1 MPKKT
6 KRNRTHQSSKRVK
19 NTRQVLIEAIEP
31 RFLMS
36 TSWTVSDVADFN
48 GTNGENPL
56 AGVYRDSSGNL
67 WGTTYGGGSS
77 SDGTIYKVAAGT
89 STVTTVLNFNGTNGS
104 GPWGDMVADS
114 SGNIYGTTSEGGAYT
129 YGTVYKI
136 AAGTN
141 TVTTLDS
148 FNGTDGAYPDDGL
161 FLDSSGNL
169 WGTTESH
176 GANGVGTVFKI
187 ASGSSTI
194 SLVNSF
200 SSATGSQPY
209 GGLIVDSSG
218 NVYGTTTSG
227 GSGVGGTVF
236 EIPSGSSNI
245 NVLAAF
251 SSSSGSVPYGGLVRD
266 SSGNL
271 YGTTTA
277 GGANSDGTVFE
288 LVSGGNTITPLVSFN
303 GTNGSQ
309 PRDPLLI
316 DSSGNLY
323 GTTYEGGASNAGTAF
338 EIVNGTGTVTT
349 LASFIGTTGNGPE
362 VGKLVMDSAGNLY
375 GTTWSGGANSDGN
388 IFEVTPHVSSKLGFT
403 SGPTSTTA
411 GTSQSINVSVEDTG
425 GTTVTT
431 DTSTVTLSI
440 ASGPAGGTISGT
452 TSVAAVAGVATFSG
466 ITFSKTGTYT
476 LTATASNLTS
486 ATSSAFA
493 IVPSYTF
500 TDVADF
506 NGSNGENP
514 LAGLYRDSSGNL
526 WGTTY
531 NGGTYGYGT
540 IYKIAAGTN
549 TITNIF
555 NFNGTDGR
563 GPWENLIADSSDN
576 LYGTTSEGGAY
587 GYGEV
592 YKITAGTNTVTTLAS
607 FNFTNGNSPQEGL
620 VLDSSGN
627 LWGTANTGGAN
638 NDGGVFKISTAGGAI
653 SLVASFNS
661 STGANPI
668 GGLVIDSSG
677 NVYGITNAAGSGAGG
692 TIYEISSGGS
702 SINVLA
708 SFTSTSGYGP
718 YGALV
723 RDSNGNLYGTTTS
736 GGANSD
742 GTVYEL
748 TSGGNTITPLASFNG
763 TEGSQPRGSLLM
775 DSGGNLYGTT
785 YAGGA
790 NGDGTAFE
798 LVNGTGTIAMLA
810 SFNGTTGNEP
820 WDNLT
825 MDSSGNL
832 YGTTWS
838 GGANSDGNIFELT
851 PHVSSKLGFTSGP
864 VSTTAGTSQSINVSV
879 EDAAGATVTT
889 DTSTI
894 TLAIASGPTGGTIS
908 GTTSVAAVNG
918 VATFS
923 GLTFSTPGAY
933 TLTATASNLT
943 SATSS
948 SFTIVPSY
956 TQIKL
961 ADLSNS
967 LGKYPSELVADS
979 SGNMYGVTNQGGANG
994 VGAVYKIA
1002 AGTHAVSLFASF
1014 SAASSTSGAFP
1025 QAGLT
1030 FDSSGNMWGTTSQG
1044 GIYSA
1049 GVIFKI
1055 AAGSSTIS
1063 TVASLPQI
1071 NGQITAIDDSM
1082 AIDSSGNLYGAS
1094 IAGGDGFV
1102 FELPANSS
1110 TVSILHSFS
1119 GSDGIAPAGSVV
1131 LDSSGNLYGT
1141 TANGGANGDGT
1152 VFKISHGSNTLTTL
1166 VNFNSTNG
1174 ASPEDTPILD
1184 SSGNLYG
1191 TTYFGGPNN
1200 DGTVWEI
1207 PAGSSTLNTLAT
1219 FNGTN
1224 GQNPYRGR
1232 LIIDSSGNLYGTT
1245 NIGGSSSDGN
1255 AWVLPSGTGTI
1266 VPIANFNNTTGYNPQ
1281 VGLLMD
1287 SSGNLFGATTS
1298 GAGNGYGAVYELT
1311 ASAATGA
1318 VFTSQP
1324 TTVTAG
1330 ASQSFTV
1337 KLESVNGFTDTS
1349 NTSTVTLSIASGPS
1363 GGTIGGTTSVAAV
1376 NGVANFSGLT
1386 FTKAG
1391 TYTLTASANGLTSA
1405 TSNTITV
1412 NATTASKL
1420 VITQQPTTGSTYH
1433 TFGSIVVNVEDQYGN
1448 VVTGNT
1454 ATVTL
1459 SSTTTLSG
1467 TTSVAAVAGVA
1478 MFSYVWTAASG
1489 NFTFTAASSGLTSAS
1504 TSSIAITAAGASI
1517 VDLASF
1523 SSSGG
1528 NTPYGI
1534 PVVDSSGNLWGTTN
1548 LGGTNNLGTVWEL
1561 PAGSSTINTIASFS
1575 SSTGGNPQSAVVM
1588 DAQGNLFGT
1597 TCTGGTNGYGTVWE
1611 VAAGT
1616 STITPLMS
1624 FAVSTTNDSWSPLSV
1639 DAQGNIYGTVEYGG
1653 TYNHGIIYKIVPS
1666 TDTVTTLTNFNAS
1679 SGYAWRGV
1687 TPDSS
1692 GNLFGVEGYTSPA
1705 KIFELPVGSST
1716 ITLLANAPAGNPAT
1730 DNTMPLV
1737 VDSNGNIFGSTL
1749 YNGVYELPHGAST
1762 ITTIAS
1768 SVGGVILDGMVMDS
1782 HGNLFGTEFNGGTSG
1797 QGTVYEIPAGS
1808 IQVTTLGT
1816 FNGTNGAHIYV
1827 STIGNVFPSV
1837 TTDGSGNLFGVTPGG
1852 GANSLGV
1859 VYRLAI
1865 PGQATFSTQPATV
1878 TAGASQNFT
1887 INLTNYAG
1895 TLDTTNQSPVTL
1907 AITSGPSGGTIGG
1920 TVTVNAVNGV
1930 ASFSGITFNKA
1941 GTYILSASST
1951 GVASTNSTTITVTAG
1966 AAAKVVFTTQPA
1978 GAMSGNSFG
1987 AVVSVE
1993 DTFGNVVTTD
2003 SSTVSLTVTDGTA
2016 LHGTTSVQAVNGVAT
2031 FTNLSINPLGSRTL
2045 NASDGSLTGAVSS
2058 SFTISALTTTI
2069 TGLAQ
2074 FTNTTGY
2081 TPSGNI
2087 VRDSAGNMFG
2097 TARYGGA
2104 NSRGTVWE
2112 VAAGTTTITTFA
2124 SFSSST
2130 GSTPYGGLTIDSA
2143 GDLFGTTYSGGTS
2156 SNGTVFEI
2164 AHGTSTITTLASF
2177 NSTNGANPYDTVY
2190 IDSAGNLYGTA
2201 YNGGANGDGTV
2212 WKIANGSNTIT
2223 TIASLN
2229 GTNGSHPM
2237 GTVVM
2242 DSSGDLFSTAKN
2254 GGSSSDGTVFEIASG
2269 SSTISTLVSFN
2280 GSNGSFPEAGLVID
2294 SSGNLYGTTLQSNGW
2309 GTAFEIAAGTNT
2321 LTTLGTMLQ
2330 YTNINTPLTL
2340 DANGNLFGTAYMG
2353 GVNSDGSSTLGAI
2366 FEIPAGTSTV
2376 NTLGSF
2382 AVATN
2387 GKLPLT
2393 NAVVDSSGNIFTTA
2407 STDNVTNQ
2415 GYLDEIVALPPATQ
2429 VVFNTQPTNAAAGTS
2444 QTFTAN
2450 IETATGVVL
2459 ASSSTGTLSIA
2470 SGPAGATLGGT
2481 TTVTDTNGTLT
2492 FSGITFT
2499 KPGNYTLTLSVPGLP
2514 SINTNTIIVTVGAA
2528 NKTVFTQVPSSAVA
2542 GQTVGTVIV
2551 QVTDSVGNLIA
2562 GSSAT
2567 VTLSGTGV
2575 TGTLSATAVGGVA
2588 TFNNVIL
2595 TASGSRTI
2603 TASSGG
2609 LNAGISSAITVSPSV
2624 ATKLGFITQPVNTV
2638 SGQSIGTVTV
2648 GIEDTY
2654 GNIVPTDNST
2664 VTLSVTD
2671 GSTLSGTTSVQAVN
2685 GVATFTGLSINALGT
2700 HTLHAVDGSFTAA
2713 TSSGFTISALAPYMN
2728 ALTGFNTSTGTGAS
2742 GNIFFDSNGN
2752 LWGTAQSG
2760 GANNRGT
2767 VWEVAAGTSTITPFA
2782 SFSSSTGSTP
2792 WGGVIMDSAGNL
2804 FGTTYSGGTNNYGTV
2819 FEIVNGTSTITTIA
2833 TFNNTNGANPY
2844 DTLYI
2849 DSSGNLYGTTYAGGA
2864 NSLGTVFKIASGSNT
2879 ITTIASFN
2887 GTNGSN
2893 PMGGVVMD
2901 SSGDLFGTTRN
2912 GGSSSDGTVF
2922 EIASGTSTI
2931 STLVTFN
2938 GTNGSNPE
2946 AGLTIDSTGNLYGST
2961 YYYSSGAGVFKIAAG
2976 TSTLT
2981 TIALPQYTHMQIG
2994 GLMLDG
3000 SGNLF
3005 GTSYEGGVYSNGN
3018 GYTEGAVFE
3027 IPSGSST
3034 SVTLASFLQN
3044 TSGMFPLTNVVMDS
3058 SGNLFTTSSYS
3069 GTGSNSGELVELP
3082 ALPAATQVAFITQPT
3097 TAVAGVSQTITASI
3111 ESSTGAILAS
3121 SSQVTLS
3128 IASGPTGGTLG
3139 GTLTVTDTNGVA
3151 TFSGIT
3157 FNKVG
3162 TYTLTVSA
3170 PGLTSATSTTIT
3182 VTAGAASKAV
3192 VAQVPSTA
3200 TAGQTLGTV
3209 IVDIT
3214 DAGGN
3219 LITNST
3225 ATVTLSG
3232 TGLTGTLSVAA
3243 VGGVATFNNLIM
3255 TTAGSRTITAAVSG
3269 LTSGTSSAITVSA
3282 GIASKVAFTTQPS
3295 SAGSSQS
3302 LGTVAVSVE
3311 DTYGNVV
3318 TTDNSTVTLTTS
3330 DGSPLNG
3337 TTSVAA
3343 VNGVATFTNLSIN
3356 VLGSHTLHAVDG
3368 SLTAATSNSITI
3380 SAESGTIA
3388 ALASFNGTNGANP
3401 YGAMVIDS
3409 HGNLFGT
3416 TQNGGAN
3423 LDGTVFEIA
3432 AGSGTITTI
3441 ASFNSSTGTNP
3452 WGQLMIDSAGDL
3464 YGTTNHGGVNSDG
3477 TVFEVVAGSNTITKI
3492 ADFSSTAGTFS
3503 TSGLIEDSSGN
3514 LYGTTNLGGANS
3526 DGTIYKIASGTNT
3539 ITVLASFNGTNG
3551 SVPRGG
3557 VVMDASGNLYG
3568 TATNGGAYS
3577 GGTIWKLA
3585 NGSSTITTLA
3595 SFNSSTGTNPYASLV
3610 MDSSGNLY
3618 GTTYGGNSGVFEVAA
3633 GTNTITPLG
3642 AATGI
3647 STGQLL
3653 MDSSGNLFGTTVSS
3667 GTYSDGTVFEI
3678 TAGSRSYLKLADLN
3692 GTNGSTVQA
3701 GLVMDSSGNLY
3712 GDAYSGGA
3720 NSDGTVFEVTPP
3732 ASVTQA
3738 VFTSQPTNVTAGA
3751 SQSFNVSLE
3760 SAGGAVIAQGGT
3772 VTLSIASGST
3782 GATLGGTLTATAT
3795 NGVATFS
3802 GITFTKAGTYTLTA
3816 ASSGL
3821 TSATST
3827 AITVNPAAASKVA
3840 FLQTPTSGTASSTL
3854 GTVQVAIEDT
3864 YGNTV
3869 TSSTATVTITGSN
3882 LSGTT
3887 SAAAVAGVATFNN
3900 LILTTPGAYTLTAAS
3915 GGVSSATTPSFTI
3928 SRGVA
3933 SKLVFAQQP
3942 TGASAG
3948 GSIGTVKVDVTD
3960 SVGNIV
3966 TTDNSA
3972 VTLTITDGSAI
3983 TGTAT
3988 VNAVNGVATFTG
4000 LSVNASGTHILSAS
4014 DGSLTGALSNS
4025 FTMTI
4030 GAASRLVVIQQPGN
4044 ITAGQTVSAV
4054 QVAIE
4059 DAHGNIVTSNTSIVT
4074 LTAAGVTG
4082 TLTQTAVNGVATFS
4096 DLSFTAAG
4104 NHTLAFA
4111 DSGLTSVNS
4120 SSFTVTAAAPSQL
4133 VIAQQ
4138 PTSSVAGQ
4146 SIGTV
4151 IVDVKDAYGNIVT
4164 GNTSAVTLY
4173 TGSAITGT
4181 TTVNAVNGVA
4191 TFTGLSI
4198 HQAGTYTLSATQNG
4212 LTSATSS
4219 SITITPAAASQLVML
4234 QQPAAITTAGQNI
4247 GTVVV
4252 NVEDQF
4258 GNIVTNDTSTVTV
4271 ATSTTLTGT
4280 TSANA
4285 VNGVATL
4292 SGISIH
4298 QAGSYSLTA
4307 TDGSLTSASS
4317 SSFTIVPAAA
4327 SKLAITQQPTGATV
4341 GQAIGTMTVQVQ
4353 DTYGNLVNTDNSTV
4367 SVTTS
4372 DSTPLSG
4379 VTSVQAVNGI
4389 ATFSGLS
4396 TTVAGTRTLTVTDG
4410 SMTSA
4415 TSSSL
4420 TITPSTAT
4428 HLVITQQPTDTAAGS
4443 SLPTVIVQVED
4454 QFGNVVAGDTSTVTL
4469 STSAALNGTTSVA
4482 AVNGVA
4488 TFTGLSINTIGNY
4501 SLSATDGS
4509 LAGTATN
4516 NFNITP
4522 GVASQLVITQQPIAT
4537 RAGQTIG
4544 NVTAQVEDAFGNLVS
4559 TDSSTLT
4566 LAVTDGATLN
4576 GVTSATAVNGVA
4588 TFTGL
4593 WCPTAGAHTLTV
4605 SDGSLTPATSNS
4617 FTVVA
4622 ADPTQLVIAQ
4632 QPSSSTVAG
4641 QSIGTVIVNVEDAF
4655 NNVVANDNTTVTLT
4669 SDDGSPILGSTS
4681 VAAVNGVATFT
4692 GLALTEAGTHALF
4705 ATDGN
4710 YRFGETSSFTITPAA
4725 ASQLVFNQQPTAV
4738 NAGQAMGTISVNVE
4752 DAFGNLV
4759 TTNSSTVSMVV
4770 SSGATLGGTTT
4781 AVASGGVATFTG
4793 LSINQAGVQSL
4804 FASDGSLTPATSN
4817 SFAVNQLAAT
4827 KLAFVQQPTNTV
4839 AGQTLPVVQVN
4850 VEDIYGNLVTSDNS
4864 STVTLYSGAAING
4877 TTSVTAVNGVALF
4890 SGLSLNRAGSYTLSA
4905 TNGNL
4910 AAATSSSFTITAS
4923 TANQLVFA
4931 QQPNA
4936 STVAGQSIGTIHVD
4950 VEDQYGNLVTTDSS
4964 TVTLSSSAT
4973 LIGTTTATASGGV
4986 ATFSGLSIH
4995 QAGSYT
5001 LAATDSGATTATS
5014 NSFAITPAAASQ
5026 LVFAQQP
5033 TNTTVGFALNTITV
5047 NVEDQYGNIVTGNQS
5062 TVTLTAGAAISGV
5075 TSVAAV
5081 NGVATFTGLSMTTAV
5096 DQRMH
5101 AFDGGLTSATSN
5113 WFSTLPAATS
5123 QLVVTQQPG
5132 NAVAGQSIGTVVV
5145 QAKDAYGNVVT
5156 GSGTPLNG
5164 TAPDTAD
5171 VGNAVWTAN
5180 PNITTDGSEV
5190 NVEADEDA
5198 TLPFV
5203 PTPGHVYVLSASMNP
5218 QAGNTTNWLGMGFV
5232 TLSTPPGTY
5241 GHFNFVNN
5249 QQAWLLERDNRQTQ
5263 AFYGSTG
5270 VNGPTA
5276 ANLTGYDSYAITLD
5290 TTGSNWTVS
5299 FAQDGT
5305 VFQTGTFSSNPAI
5318 TGISIGNYI
5327 LAGSFRN
5334 LSLTQDG
5341 TAIYNDQFA
5350 RGSAP
5355 TVTLSTSSGAAISGQ
5370 TTAQF
5375 INGKATFTGLS
5386 IDQAGDYTLSAT
5398 QGSVPSVSTNN
5409 IIITP
5414 AAASQLVITQQPTN
5428 TIAGQSIGSM
5438 VVDVE
5443 DAFGNIVTT
5452 DSSNITLSS
5461 TTPVNGTLSVTAD
5474 QGVATFS
5481 GLSIDQAGSYT
5492 LSATD
5497 GNLTPASSNSISI
5510 TAAAA
5515 AQLAFAQQP
5524 ANAAATQS
5532 IGTVVVDV
5540 EDIYGNVVTTDSSN
5554 VALSIVGGT
5563 ALNGTTTHSAVG
5575 GVATFSGLSVN
5586 PAGTYSLSAADG
5598 GLTAATSNS
5607 FTIATGAATQLVV
5620 AQQPTDTVAGQTI
5633 SPIEVDVEDAGGNV
5647 VTTDNSS
5654 ITVAGDAAVAGTFTI
5669 SAFNGVAMFSD
5680 LSMTLAG
5687 SHELSFTDGSL
5698 TGVSSNPF
5706 SITPAASAQL
5716 VFQSQPSSALQ
5727 SHAIDP
5733 FTVEIEDA
5741 YGNLVTSNNSTVTM
5755 ATTDGTPV
5763 GGTFSVNSVGG
5774 VATFSNL
5781 TINRPG
5787 SKALLATDGAL
5798 NPATSSAF
5806 PVTPSLTTLT
5816 LTVPATSVTVGQTL
5830 QFTASGTDGAGA
5842 PIVLD
5847 PVTWSLDA
5855 GSVGS
5860 IDQNGLFNAG
5870 SITSTGGTAMVRA
5883 ACDGQTTVMTI
5894 TVNPIPPVITVNAY
5908 AQLVTPTS
5916 NTGTLHVA
5924 GEQNGTDA
5932 NLTYTW
5938 SIISQPSVDVSGLN
5952 VGAPAGSPA
5961 PLAIFAINGTNAAKN
5976 TPVTFLASGQYV
5988 LQVVASNGV
5997 QSVTSLVQVTA
6008 HVNPRVTPQAVAES
6022 TTVSG
6027 VQAVSSAGSITG
6039 FVVTFNGPVDPTTAQ
6054 NVDGYR
6060 ILRPYTV
6067 TGGRSFWQELFGE
6080 SPETQTKYAAYKIA
6094 SAVYNPQTFSV
6105 TLTLESPM
6113 PIQDGTRL
6121 VEVLGTGRHAVLDAN
6136 GKAVD
6141 GNSNGKPGGN
6151 FTYRFSMSVA
6161 KTFSYQTTA
6170 GDRVK
6175 LSLSGPGKI
6184 AAILPS
6190 GSATPVIDL
6199 IDNDPAESILTGSI
6213 RKSKKS
6219 LGYVV
6224 LDQINGTADADIQ
6237 LGNDFHVNVK
6247 NAA

>member
-1 MPKKT
+1 ML
-6 KRNRTHQSSKRVK
+6 KRKASIVSGRRKSSKTSSNRGDAVGHAAASVVELLEK
-19 NTRQVLIEAIEP
+19 RT
-31 RFLMS
+31 LMS

-48 GTNGENPL
+48 GTNGENPI

-67 WGTTYGGGSS
+67 WGTTYNGGAN

-89 STVTTVLNFNGTNGS
+89 NTVTTILNFNATNGS
-104 GPWGDMVADS
+104 GPWGDMIADS
-114 SGNIYGTTSEGGAYT
+114 SGNIYGTTAGGGT
-129 YGTVYKI
+129 YSDGTIYKI

-141 TVTTLDS
+141 TVTTVAS
-148 FNGTDGAYPDDGL
+148 FNGTDGANPGDGL

-169 WGTTESH
+169 WGTTENG
-176 GANGVGTVFKI
+176 GANNDGAVFKI
-187 ASGSSTI
+187 ASGSSAI
-194 SLVNSF
+194 SLVASF
-200 SSATGSQPY
+200 STSTGVYPL
-209 GGLIVDSSG
+209 GGLVVDSSG
-218 NVYGTTTSG
+218 NVYGTTKTTNN
-227 GSGVGGTVF
+227 GVGGGVF
-236 EIPSGSSNI
+236 EIPSGSSSI
-245 NVLAAF
+245 NMLASF
-251 SSSSGSVPYGGLVRD
+251 TSSSGYQPLAGLVRD

-271 YGTTTA
+271 YGTA
-277 GGANSDGTVFE
+277 YYGGANSDGTVFE
-288 LVSGGNTITPLVSFN
+288 LASGSSTITPLASFN
-303 GTNGSQ
+303 GTNGAQ
-309 PRDPLLI
+309 PKDALII

-323 GTTYEGGASNAGTAF
+323 GTTQGGGTSSDGTAF
-338 EIVNGTGTVTT
+338 EVVNGSGTITT
-349 LASFIGTTGNGPE
+349 LASFSGTNGQQPQS
-362 VGKLVMDSAGNLY
+362 KLTMDSNGNLY
-375 GTTWSGGANSDGN
+375 GTTWNGGTNSDGN
-388 IFEVTPHVSSKLGFT
+388 VFELTPHTSSKLAFT

-431 DTSTVTLSI
+431 DTSTVTLS
-440 ASGPAGGTISGT
+440 
-452 TSVAAVAGVATFSG
+452 V
-466 ITFSKTGTYT
+466 
-476 LTATASNLTS
+476 
-486 ATSSAFA
+486 
-493 IVPSYTF
+493 
-500 TDVADF
+500 
-506 NGSNGENP
+506 
-514 LAGLYRDSSGNL
+514 
-526 WGTTY
+526 
-531 NGGTYGYGT
+531 
-540 IYKIAAGTN
+540 
-549 TITNIF
+549 
-555 NFNGTDGR
+555 
-563 GPWENLIADSSDN
+563 
-576 LYGTTSEGGAY
+576 
-587 GYGEV
+587 
-592 YKITAGTNTVTTLAS
+592 
-607 FNFTNGNSPQEGL
+607 
-620 VLDSSGN
+620 
-627 LWGTANTGGAN
+627 
-638 NDGGVFKISTAGGAI
+638 
-653 SLVASFNS
+653 
-661 STGANPI
+661 
-668 GGLVIDSSG
+668 
-677 NVYGITNAAGSGAGG
+677 
-692 TIYEISSGGS
+692 
-702 SINVLA
+702 
-708 SFTSTSGYGP
+708 
-718 YGALV
+718 
-723 RDSNGNLYGTTTS
+723 
-736 GGANSD
+736 
-742 GTVYEL
+742 
-748 TSGGNTITPLASFNG
+748 
-763 TEGSQPRGSLLM
+763 
-775 DSGGNLYGTT
+775 
-785 YAGGA
+785 
-790 NGDGTAFE
+790 
-798 LVNGTGTIAMLA
+798 
-810 SFNGTTGNEP
+810 
-820 WDNLT
+820 
-825 MDSSGNL
+825 
-832 YGTTWS
+832 
-838 GGANSDGNIFELT
+838 
-851 PHVSSKLGFTSGP
+851 
-864 VSTTAGTSQSINVSV
+864 
-879 EDAAGATVTT
+879 
-889 DTSTI
+889 
-894 TLAIASGPTGGTIS
+894 ASGPTGGTIS

-994 VGAVYKIA
+994 KGAVYKIA

-1014 SAASSTSGAFP
+1014 VAPSSTTGAFP
-1025 QAGLT
+1025 QSGLT
-1030 FDSSGNMWGTTSQG
+1030 LDSSGNLWGTTSQG
-1044 GIYSA
+1044 GTYSA
-1049 GVIFKI
+1049 GVIYKI
-1055 AAGSSTIS
+1055 AAGTSTIT
-1063 TVASLPQI
+1063 TVASLPQVGGGI
-1071 NGQITAIDDSM
+1071 SSVNDSM
-1082 AIDSSGNLYGAS
+1082 VIDSSGNLFGAS
-1094 IAGGDGFV
+1094 QGSGDGFL
-1102 FELPANSS
+1102 FELPAGSS
-1110 TVSILHSFS
+1110 TVTNLHTFS
-1119 GSDGIAPAGSVV
+1119 GSDGANPAGSV
-1131 LDSSGNLYGT
+1131 
-1141 TANGGANGDGT
+1141 
-1152 VFKISHGSNTLTTL
+1152 
-1166 VNFNSTNG
+1166 
-1174 ASPEDTPILD
+1174 ILD

-1191 TTYFGGPNN
+1191 TTYAGGANSDGTVFKLSGGTLTTLVTFNGTNGSAPEATPVMDASGNLFGTTATGGANG

-1207 PAGSSTLNTLAT
+1207 AHGTSTLTTLAS
-1219 FNGTN
+1219 FNNTN
-1224 GQNPYRGR
+1224 GNGPERGK
-1232 LIIDSSGNLYGTT
+1232 LLMDSAGDLYGTT
-1245 NIGGSSSDGN
+1245 NVGGTSGDGT
-1255 AWVLPSGTGTI
+1255 AWELPAGTGTI
-1266 VPIANFNNTTGYNPQ
+1266 VPITNFNSTTGYNPP

-1287 SSGNLFGATTS
+1287 SAGKLFGVTNS
-1298 GAGNGYGAVYELT
+1298 GAANGYGAVYELSQT
-1311 ASAATGA
+1311 STQA
-1318 VFTSQP
+1318 VITSQP

-1330 ASQSFTV
+1330 SSQSITV
-1337 KLESVNGFTDTS
+1337 NLESAAGVTDQS
-1349 NTSTVTLSIASGPS
+1349 NTSMVTLSIASGPS

-1376 NGVANFSGLT
+1376 AGVASFSGLT

-1391 TYTLTASANGLTSA
+1391 TYTLTATCSGLTSA
-1405 TSNTITV
+1405 TSTTITV

-1420 VITQQPTTGSTYH
+1420 AISQQPTTGSTYH
-1433 TFGSIVVNVEDQYGN
+1433 TLGSIVVNVEDQYGN

-1467 TTSVAAVAGVA
+1467 TTSVSAVAGVA
-1478 MFSYVWTAASG
+1478 TFSNVWIASSG

-1504 TSSIAITAAGASI
+1504 TSSIAVSSTTPSITDLVSLNSSTGTKPYAGLIMDSAGNLYGTTTAGGTGNAGTAFKVAAGTNVVTTLENGGSVVGGLLMDSAGNLYGTTTQGTTGYGSIYKIAAGSGTVTTLANFTSSSLGSSPQSPLIMDANGNLYGTTQTGGPNNCGTIFELANGSSTITRLAYFTGSSGIGSWPIGGIVMDSSGNIYGTTFLGGPTNQGTLWKLASGSSTI
-1517 VDLASF
+1517 TTLASF
-1523 SSSGG
+1523 TGTNGASPQYT
-1528 NTPYGI
+1528 NLFL
-1534 PVVDSSGNLWGTTN
+1534 DSSGNLYGTTN
-1548 LGGTNNLGTVWEL
+1548 GGGTNNDGTVFKY
-1561 PAGSSTINTIASFS
+1561 AIGSSTF
-1575 SSTGGNPQSAVVM
+1575 
-1588 DAQGNLFGT
+1588 
-1597 TCTGGTNGYGTVWE
+1597 
-1611 VAAGT
+1611 
-1616 STITPLMS
+1616 
-1624 FAVSTTNDSWSPLSV
+1624 
-1639 DAQGNIYGTVEYGG
+1639 
-1653 TYNHGIIYKIVPS
+1653 
-1666 TDTVTTLTNFNAS
+1666 TTLAS
-1679 SGYAWRGV
+1679 
-1687 TPDSS
+1687 
-1692 GNLFGVEGYTSPA
+1692 
-1705 KIFELPVGSST
+1705 
-1716 ITLLANAPAGNPAT
+1716 
-1730 DNTMPLV
+1730 
-1737 VDSNGNIFGSTL
+1737 
-1749 YNGVYELPHGAST
+1749 
-1762 ITTIAS
+1762 
-1768 SVGGVILDGMVMDS
+1768 
-1782 HGNLFGTEFNGGTSG
+1782 
-1797 QGTVYEIPAGS
+1797 
-1808 IQVTTLGT
+1808 
-1816 FNGTNGAHIYV
+1816 FNGTNGSSPEGVVMDA
-1827 STIGNVFPSV
+1827 
-1837 TTDGSGNLFGVTPGG
+1837 SGNLFGVTANG
-1852 GANSLGV
+1852 GANNQGTV
-1859 VYRLAI
+1859 FAI
-1865 PGQATFSTQPATV
+1865 AAGSSAITTVATFNNTNGQNPYSPLLLDSSGNMYGTTYLGGANNTGTVFEAAPLSGAAVVASQPTTAV
-1878 TAGASQNFT
+1878 AGASQSIT
-1887 INLTNYAG
+1887 VNLNTTAG
-1895 TLDTTNQSPVTL
+1895 SLDTTNQSPVTL
-1907 AITSGPSGGTIGG
+1907 SILSGPSGGVLGG
-1920 TVTVNAVNGV
+1920 TTTVSAVNGV
-1930 ASFSGITFNKA
+1930 ANFSGLTFNKV
-1941 GTYILSASST
+1941 GTYVLQASSN
-1951 GVASTNSTTITVTAG
+1951 GAFSGQTTSITVTHGVATQL
-1966 AAAKVVFTTQPA
+1966 VFTTQPTS
-1978 GAMSGNSFG
+1978 AMSGSSFG
-1987 AVVSVE
+1987 TVVSVE
-1993 DTFGNVVTTD
+1993 DAGGNFVTND
-2003 SSTVSLTVTDGTA
+2003 NSTVSLTVTDGTS

-2058 SFTISALTTTI
+2058 SFTISARADIL
-2069 TGLAQ
+2069 TGLEQ
-2074 FTNTTGY
+2074 FNTSTGY

-2087 VRDSAGNMFG
+2087 VMDASGDIFG
-2097 TARYGGA
+2097 TARNGGA
-2104 NSRGTVWE
+2104 SSRGTVWE
-2112 VAAGTTTITTFA
+2112 VVAGTTTLTTFA

-2143 GDLFGTTYSGGTS
+2143 GDLFGTTYSGGTY
-2156 SNGTVFEI
+2156 NVGTVFEI
-2164 AHGTSTITTLASF
+2164 VHGTSTITTLASF
-2177 NSTNGANPYDTVY
+2177 NGGNGSNPSDTVY
-2190 IDSAGNLYGTA
+2190 IDSSGNLYGTA
-2201 YNGGANGDGTV
+2201 RNGGSQGDGTV
-2212 WKIANGSNTIT
+2212 WKLTNGSNSIT
-2223 TIASLN
+2223 TVAVFSN
-2229 GTNGSHPM
+2229 NTGTSPM

-2242 DSSGDLFSTAKN
+2242 DSSGDIFSTTSY
-2254 GGSSSDGTVFEIASG
+2254 GGTSNDGTVFEIVHG
-2269 SSTISTLVSFN
+2269 TSTITTLVNFTGAN
-2280 GSNGSFPEAGLVID
+2280 GANPEAGLIMD
-2294 SSGNLYGTTLQSNGW
+2294 SAGNLYGTTYNGNNW
-2309 GTAFEIAAGTNT
+2309 GTAFKIAAGTST
-2321 LTTLGTMLQ
+2321 LTTLGTMPAGTL
-2330 YTNINTPLTL
+2330 IGAPLTM
-2340 DANGNLFGTAYMG
+2340 DANGNLYGTAYEG
-2353 GVNSDGSSTLGAI
+2353 GVYSDGNSLEGAV
-2366 FEIPAGTSTV
+2366 FEIPAGTSTPT
-2376 NTLGSF
+2376 TLASF
-2382 AVATN
+2382 LVANN
-2387 GKLPLT
+2387 GKLPLA
-2393 NAVVDSSGNIFTTA
+2393 NVVLDSSGDIFTTA
-2407 STDNVTNQ
+2407 SADDTGSYA
-2415 GYLDEIVALPPATQ
+2415 GYLDEIVALPAATQ
-2429 VVFNTQPTNAAAGTS
+2429 VVFNTQPTTAAAGTS

-2459 ASSSTGTLSIA
+2459 ASSATGTLSIA

-2481 TTVTDTNGTLT
+2481 NTVTDTNGTLT

-2499 KPGNYTLTLSVPGLP
+2499 KPGTYTLAVSSPGLTTG
-2514 SINTNTIIVTVGAA
+2514 SSNTIIVTVGAA
-2528 NKTVFTQVPSSAVA
+2528 SKTVFTQVPSTAVA
-2542 GQTVGTVIV
+2542 GQTIGTVIV
-2551 QVTDSVGNLIA
+2551 QITDSVGNLIA
-2562 GSSAT
+2562 GSNVT

-2575 TGTLSATAVGGVA
+2575 TGTLSVAAVGGVA

-2603 TASSGG
+2603 TASSSG
-2609 LNAGISSAITVSPSV
+2609 LTAGISSAITVSPSV
-2624 ATKLGFITQPVNTV
+2624 ATKLGFITQPVNTA
-2638 SGQSIGTVTV
+2638 SGQSVGTVTV

-2654 GNIVPTDNST
+2654 GNLVTTDNST
-2664 VTLSVTD
+2664 VTMSVTD

-2713 TSSGFTISALAPYMN
+2713 ISGGFTIAALAPYMN
-2728 ALTGFNTSTGTGAS
+2728 TLTGFNTSTGTGAS

-2819 FEIVNGTSTITTIA
+2819 FEIVHGTSTITTIA

-2864 NSLGTVFKIASGSNT
+2864 NSLGTVFEIASGSNT

-2922 EIASGTSTI
+2922 EIAAGTSAI

-2981 TIALPQYTHMQIG
+2981 TIGLPQFTHMQIG

-3005 GTSYEGGVYSNGN
+3005 GTSYQGGVYSNGN

-3027 IPSGSST
+3027 IPAGSST

-3044 TSGMFPLTNVVMDS
+3044 TSGLFPLTNVAMDTG
-3058 SGNLFTTSSYS
+3058 GNLFTTSSYS

-3097 TAVAGVSQTITASI
+3097 TAVAGASQTITASI

-3121 SSQVTLS
+3121 SSQLTLS
-3128 IASGPTGGTLG
+3128 IASGPSGGTLG

-3162 TYTLTVSA
+3162 TYSLTVSS

-3200 TAGQTLGTV
+3200 VAGQTMGTV
-3209 IVDIT
+3209 LVDIT
-3214 DAGGN
+3214 DANGN
-3219 LITNST
+3219 LVTTST

-3269 LTSGTSSAITVSA
+3269 LTSGTSSAITVGA
-3282 GIASKVAFTTQPS
+3282 GVASKLAFTTQPGN
-3295 SAGSSQS
+3295 AQSSQS
-3302 LGTVAVSVE
+3302 LGTVVVSVE

-3318 TTDNSTVTLTTS
+3318 TTDSSTVTLTTS

-3356 VLGSHTLHAVDG
+3356 VLGAHTLHAVDG
-3368 SLTAATSNSITI
+3368 SLSAATSSSITV

-3388 ALASFNGTNGANP
+3388 ALASFNGTNGQNP

-3423 LDGTVFEIA
+3423 NDGTVFEIA

-3464 YGTTNHGGVNSDG
+3464 YGTTNHGGANSDG
-3477 TVFEVVAGSNTITKI
+3477 TVFEVVAGGNTITKI
-3492 ADFSSTAGTFS
+3492 ADFSSTAGTLS

-3526 DGTIYKIASGTNT
+3526 DGTIYEIASGTNT

-3557 VVMDASGNLYG
+3557 VVMDSSGNLYG
-3568 TATNGGAYS
+3568 TTTGGGANS
-3577 GGTIWKLA
+3577 DGTVWKLA
-3585 NGSSTITTLA
+3585 NGINTITTLA
-3595 SFNSSTGTNPYASLV
+3595 SFNGTNGANPYASLV

-3618 GTTYGGNSGVFEVAA
+3618 GTTSAGSSGVFELAS
-3633 GTNTITPLG
+3633 GTTTITPL
-3642 AATGI
+3642 ATGNGI
-3647 STGQLL
+3647 SSTGQLL
-3653 MDSSGNLFGTTVSS
+3653 MDSSGNLFGTTVGG
-3667 GTYSDGTVFEI
+3667 GTYGDGTVFEI

-3712 GDAYSGGA
+3712 GVAYSGGA
-3720 NSDGTVFEVTPP
+3720 NNDGTVFEVTPP
-3732 ASVTQA
+3732 APVTQT
-3738 VFTSQPTNVTAGA
+3738 VFTSQPTTVTAGA
-3751 SQSFNVSLE
+3751 AQSFTVSLE
-3760 SAGGAVIAQGGT
+3760 SAGGAVIGQSGT
-3772 VTLSIASGST
+3772 VTLSIASGPT
-3782 GATLGGTLTATAT
+3782 GATLGGTLTATAA

-3827 AITVNPAAASKVA
+3827 TITVNPAAANKVA
-3840 FLQTPTSGTASSTL
+3840 FLQAPSSGTASPTL

-3864 YGNTV
+3864 YGNTI
-3869 TSSTATVTITGSN
+3869 TSSTATVSITGTN

-3887 SAAAVAGVATFNN
+3887 SVAAVAGVATFNN
-3900 LILTTPGAYTLTAAS
+3900 LILTAPGTYTLTAAS
-3915 GGVSSATTPSFTI
+3915 GGVSSATTPSFVI

-3942 TGASAG
+3942 TGANAG

-3960 SVGNIV
+3960 AVGNII

-3972 VTLTITDGSAI
+3972 VTLTIADGSTI
-3983 TGTAT
+3983 TGTTT
-3988 VNAVNGVATFTG
+3988 VNAINGVATFTG
-4000 LSVNASGTHILSAS
+4000 LTVNASGTHILSAT
-4014 DGSLTGALSNS
+4014 DGSLTAALSNS
-4025 FTMTI
+4025 FTITR
-4030 GAASRLVVIQQPGN
+4030 GTASRLVIIQQPGN
-4044 ITAGQTVSAV
+4044 ITAGQTITPV

-4059 DAHGNIVTSNTSIVT
+4059 DAYGNIVTSNTSTVT
-4074 LTAAGVTG
+4074 LTAAGVSG
-4082 TLTQTAVNGVATFS
+4082 TLSQTAVNGVATFS

-4111 DSGLTSVNS
+4111 DSGLTSANS

-4138 PTSSVAGQ
+4138 PTNAVAGQ

-4151 IVDVKDAYGNIVT
+4151 IVNVEDAYGNIVT

-4173 TGSAITGT
+4173 ASSAITGT

-4212 LTSATSS
+4212 LSSATSS
-4219 SITITPAAASQLVML
+4219 SITITPAAASQLVVA
-4234 QQPAAITTAGQNI
+4234 QQPSAITTAGQNI

-4258 GNIVTNDTSTVTV
+4258 GNIVTTNSSAVAVSTT
-4271 ATSTTLTGT
+4271 TTLTGT
-4280 TSANA
+4280 TSVNA
-4285 VNGVATL
+4285 VNGVATF
-4292 SGISIH
+4292 SGLSIH
-4298 QAGSYSLTA
+4298 QSGNYSLTA
-4307 TDGSLTSASS
+4307 TDGSLTSGAT

-4327 SKLAITQQPTGATV
+4327 SKLSITQQPTGATV
-4341 GQAIGTMTVQVQ
+4341 GQAIGTMIVQVQ
-4353 DTYGNLVNTDNSTV
+4353 DPYGNLVNTDNSTV

-4372 DSTPLSG
+4372 DSTLLSG
-4379 VTSVQAVNGI
+4379 ATSVQAVNGV

-4396 TTVAGTRTLTVTDG
+4396 TTAAGTRTLTVTDG
-4410 SMTSA
+4410 SLTSA

-4420 TITPSTAT
+4420 TITPSAAT
-4428 HLVITQQPTDTAAGS
+4428 HLVISQQPSDTPAGS
-4443 SLPTVIVQVED
+4443 SLPTVIVNVED
-4454 QFGNVVAGDTSTVTL
+4454 QFGNVVSGDSSTVAL
-4469 STSAALNGTTSVA
+4469 STSTTLHGTTSVA

-4488 TFTGLSINTIGNY
+4488 TFTGLSINAVGNY

-4509 LAGTATN
+4509 LTGATTN
-4516 NFNITP
+4516 QFNITP
-4522 GVASQLVITQQPIAT
+4522 GVASQLVITQQPVAT

-4544 NVTAQVEDAFGNLVS
+4544 NVIAQVEDAFGNLVS

-4566 LAVTDGATLN
+4566 LAVTDGSMLH

-4605 SDGSLTPATSNS
+4605 SDGSLTTAVSNS

-4622 ADPTQLVIAQ
+4622 ADPTQLVFAQ

-4641 QSIGTVIVNVEDAF
+4641 QNIGTVIVNVEDQYG
-4655 NNVVANDNTTVTLT
+4655 NVVMNDSTTVTLS
-4669 SDDGSPILGSTS
+4669 SDDGSPILGTTS
-4681 VAAVNGVATFT
+4681 VAAVNGVATFS
-4692 GLALTEAGTHALF
+4692 GLALTEAGTHTLF
-4705 ATDGN
+4705 AADGN

-4738 NAGQAMGTISVNVE
+4738 NAGQALGTITVNVE
-4752 DAFGNLV
+4752 DAFGNLI
-4759 TTNSSTVSMVV
+4759 TTDNSTVSMIV
-4770 SSGATLGGTTT
+4770 SGGATLSGTTT

-4804 FASDGSLTPATSN
+4804 FASHGSLTPATSN
-4817 SFAVNQLAAT
+4817 SFAVNHLAAT
-4827 KLAFVQQPTNTV
+4827 KLAFVQQPTSAV
-4839 AGQTLPVVQVN
+4839 AGQTIGVVQVN
-4850 VEDIYGNLVTSDNS
+4850 VEDTYGNLVTSDNS

-4890 SGLSLNRAGSYTLSA
+4890 SGLSINRAGSYTLSA

-4910 AAATSSSFTITAS
+4910 TSATSSSFTISAS

-4931 QQPNA
+4931 QQPNL
-4936 STVAGQSIGTIHVD
+4936 STIAGQSIGTIHVD

-4995 QAGSYT
+4995 QVGSYT

-5033 TNTTVGFALNTITV
+5033 ANTTVGTAFNTITV

-5062 TVTLTAGAAISGV
+5062 TITLTAGAPISGL

-5081 NGVATFTGLSMTTAV
+5081 NGVATFTGLSMTAAM
-5096 DQRMH
+5096 DQQMH
-5101 AFDGGLTSATSN
+5101 AADGSLTSATSN

-5123 QLVVTQQPG
+5123 QLVVTRQPG

-5145 QAKDAYGNVVT
+5145 QAEDQYGNLVT
-5156 GSGTPLNG
+5156 GSNTPLNG

-5171 VGNAVWTAN
+5171 AGNAVWTAN

-5232 TLSTPPGTY
+5232 TLSTPAGAY

-5263 AFYGSTG
+5263 AFYGSTILS
-5270 VNGPTA
+5270 GPTA
-5276 ANLTGYDSYAITLD
+5276 ANLTGYDSYAITLN

-5305 VFQTGTFSSNPAI
+5305 VFQTGTFSSTPNI

-5355 TVTLSTSSGAAISGQ
+5355 TVTLTTSSGAAITGQ

-5398 QGSVPSVSTNN
+5398 QGSVPAVSTSN
-5409 IIITP
+5409 IVITP
-5414 AAASQLVITQQPTN
+5414 AAASQLVVAQQPTD
-5428 TIAGQSIGSM
+5428 TVAGQSIGSM
-5438 VVDVE
+5438 VVEVE
-5443 DAFGNIVTT
+5443 DAFGNVVTT

-5481 GLSIDQAGSYT
+5481 GLSIDQAGNYS
-5492 LSATD
+5492 LSVAD
-5497 GNLTPASSNSISI
+5497 GNLTPASSNSFNI
-5510 TAAAA
+5510 TAAAPT
-5515 AQLAFAQQP
+5515 QLVFAQQP
-5524 ANAAATQS
+5524 GNAAATQS

-5540 EDIYGNVVTTDSSN
+5540 EDTYGNLVTTDSST
-5554 VALSIVGGT
+5554 VDLSIVGGT
-5563 ALNGTTTHSAVG
+5563 SLNDNAPVAAVNG
-5575 GVATFSGLSVN
+5575 IATFTGLSVN
-5586 PAGTYSLSAADG
+5586 PAGTYTLSATDG
-5598 GLTAATSNS
+5598 GLAAATSNS
-5607 FTIATGAATQLVV
+5607 FTIAVGAPTQLVL
-5620 AQQPTDTVAGQTI
+5620 AQQPTTTVAGQTI
-5633 SPIEVDVEDAGGNV
+5633 NPVEVEVEDAGGNV

-5654 ITVAGDAAVAGTFTI
+5654 VTVAGDAALAGTATV
-5669 SAFNGVAMFSD
+5669 AVTNGVATFSD

-5687 SHELSFTDGSL
+5687 SHELSFADGSL
-5698 TGVSSNPF
+5698 SGATSNPF
-5706 SITPAASAQL
+5706 SITPAAAAQL
-5716 VFQSQPSSALQ
+5716 VFVNQPSSALQ

-5741 YGNLVTSNNSTVTM
+5741 YGNVVTNDNSTITM
-5755 ATTDGTPV
+5755 TTTDGTPV
-5763 GGTFSVNSVGG
+5763 GGTASVNAVNG

-5781 TINRPG
+5781 TITRPG
-5787 SKALLATDGAL
+5787 SHALQATDGNL
-5798 NPATSSAF
+5798 TSPASSSF
-5806 PVTPSLTTLT
+5806 PVTASLTTLNVT
-5816 LTVPATSVTVGQTL
+5816 APANSVTVGQTL
-5830 QFTASGTDGAGA
+5830 QFTASGLDGAGN
-5842 PIVLD
+5842 PIALD

-5870 SITSTGGTAMVRA
+5870 SITSSGGTAIIRA
-5883 ACDGQTTVMTI
+5883 TCDGTTATMTV
-5894 TVNPIPPVITVNAY
+5894 TVDAIPPVITVNAY
-5908 AQLVTPTS
+5908 AQMVSSSS
-5916 NTGTLHVA
+5916 NIGTLHVE
-5924 GEQNGTDA
+5924 GQQNGTDA
-5932 NLTYTW
+5932 DLIYTW
-5938 SIISQPSVDVSGLN
+5938 SIISQPTMVSGGLN
-5952 VGAPAGSPA
+5952 VGADPGSPA

-5988 LQVVASNGV
+5988 LQVVASNGT
-5997 QSVTSLVQVTA
+5997 QSVTSQVVVTA
-6008 HVNPRVTPQAVAES
+6008 KVNPKVTPAVVAQS
-6022 TTVSG
+6022 TTVAG
-6027 VQAVSSAGSITG
+6027 VQSVGTGQSISG

-6054 NVDGYR
+6054 NVLGYR

-6067 TGGRSFWQELFGE
+6067 SEGRSFWQQLFGG
-6080 SPETQTKYAAYKIA
+6080 SRSTQTDYAAYKIA
-6094 SAVYNPQTFSV
+6094 SAVYDPQTYSV
-6105 TLTLESPM
+6105 TLTLASPM
-6113 PIQDGTRL
+6113 PMQNGARL
-6121 VEVLGTGRHAVLDAN
+6121 VEVMGTGKHAVLDAN
-6136 GKAVD
+6136 GKAID
-6141 GNSNGKPGGN
+6141 GDSNGKPGGN
-6151 FTYRFSMSVA
+6151 FTYRFTLSVA

-6170 GDRVK
+6170 GDKVT

-6184 AAILPS
+6184 AAMLRS
-6190 GSATPVIDL
+6190 GTATPVINL
-6199 IDNDPAESILTGSI
+6199 IDTDSSESILTGKI

-6219 LGYVV
+6219 PGYAVI
-6224 LDQINGTADADIQ
+6224 DQINGTADADIQ
-6237 LGNDFHVNVK
+6237 LGDEFHVNQSD
-6247 NAA
+6247 